1 MKKNLMSLKICLLLP
16 CLWGCASTPS
26 TNTPQPDL
34 SAAEEAYSDQDL
46 IVLAEPTG
54 PDALQVYDSELLY
67 LRAVDLMSGGAHE
80 EAIFYFE
87 KLIRE
92 FPKSEYVMPARY
104 NLGNCYLAVRESDR
118 AMEAMTLY
126 LEQLP
131 TDATPQDRADA
142 IFRQG
147 HIYAQRKE
155 YETMANL
162 FEKSLEEM
170 IPTPMKIEAMVNAGI
185 GYFMLEQ
192 DELASK
198 RFIEAR
204 QAYMDAPR
212 KDRINA
218 KYHAAQSLFY
228 LAELKRKAYRDY
240 ELQMPSSKE
249 LKKQGQTLEEILA
262 QQLEQK
268 CRHLLG
274 AQKAYVR
281 TIRDGHAGWASA
293 AGYKVG
299 TLYEDLYDNLE
310 HLPLPDDLTEEEK
323 DVYEEMVKERISV
336 LLRKAVRI
344 WEMTMRMSV
353 RSGADN
359 IWVERT
365 AGSISRIKIYLS
377 EEEEEKAMKQHDMR
391 QAIMI
396 EAAFFPKRVLGADLG
411 IQKTGL
417 ALSDELGVSVRALET
432 FKTRSR
438 KEDIAH
444 LIQLVRDNKIE
455 AVVIGY
461 PLLPNSKD
469 EGMMS
474 KRARGFSE
482 ALQEALVEEELDVA
496 VFLEDETGSTNE
508 AAQRLAQSDVKKSKR
523 KGLRDSEAAR
533 IIVERFLERVQTQE
547 AAHKR
552 KNSNQEASE
561 DPKDT

>member
-1 MKKNLMSLKICLLLP
+1 
-16 CLWGCASTPS
+16 
-26 TNTPQPDL
+26 
-34 SAAEEAYSDQDL
+34 
-46 IVLAEPTG
+46 
-54 PDALQVYDSELLY
+54 
-67 LRAVDLMSGGAHE
+67 
-80 EAIFYFE
+80 
-87 KLIRE
+87 
-92 FPKSEYVMPARY
+92 
-104 NLGNCYLAVRESDR
+104 
-118 AMEAMTLY
+118 
-126 LEQLP
+126 
-131 TDATPQDRADA
+131 
-142 IFRQG
+142 
-147 HIYAQRKE
+147 
-155 YETMANL
+155 
-162 FEKSLEEM
+162 
-170 IPTPMKIEAMVNAGI
+170 
-185 GYFMLEQ
+185 
-192 DELASK
+192 
-198 RFIEAR
+198 
-204 QAYMDAPR
+204 
-212 KDRINA
+212 
-218 KYHAAQSLFY
+218 
-228 LAELKRKAYRDY
+228 
-240 ELQMPSSKE
+240 
-249 LKKQGQTLEEILA
+249 
-262 QQLEQK
+262 
-268 CRHLLG
+268 
-274 AQKAYVR
+274 
-281 TIRDGHAGWASA
+281 
-293 AGYKVG
+293 
-299 TLYEDLYDNLE
+299 
-310 HLPLPDDLTEEEK
+310 
-323 DVYEEMVKERISV
+323 
-336 LLRKAVRI
+336 
-344 WEMTMRMSV
+344 
-353 RSGADN
+353 
-359 IWVERT
+359 
-365 AGSISRIKIYLS
+365 
-377 EEEEEKAMKQHDMR
+377 MKQHDMR